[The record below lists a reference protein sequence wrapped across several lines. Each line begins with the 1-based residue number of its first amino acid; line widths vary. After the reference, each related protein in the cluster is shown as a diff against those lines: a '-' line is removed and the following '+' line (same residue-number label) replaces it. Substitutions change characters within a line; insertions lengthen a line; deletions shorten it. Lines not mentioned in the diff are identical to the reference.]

1 MIIAINFKTYKQ
13 GKDVL
18 KLAKEIERCNMNAIV
33 GVQATDIEEISRN
46 TRLKVYAQHVDY
58 FKKGR
63 ETGFVLPEAV
73 KKDGGVGTF
82 LNHSEHKLS
91 FSVLKKT
98 IERCKKIHLK
108 TLVFASSLEEAKKIE
123 KLHPSYLAFEPPELV
138 AGKISVSEAK
148 PELIVK
154 LKKTLR
160 MKFLVGAGIR
170 SERDIETAV
179 RLGSEGVVISSAVT
193 TSKNP
198 IKKLRD
204 LLACFPSAIHN

>member
-123 KLHPSYLAFEPPELV
+123 KLRPSYLAFEPPELV

-148 PELIVK
+148 PELIVR
-154 LKKTLR
+154 LKKALK
-160 MKFLVGAGIR
+160 MKFLVGAGIH
-170 SERDIETAV
+170 SEKDIETAV
-179 RLGSEGVVISSAVT
+179 KLGSEGVVISSAVT

-198 IKKLRD
+198 RKKLRD
-204 LLACFPSAIHN
+204 LQACYPSAIHN